1 MSDDKNPT
9 QRPAVSLTEEQLKQA
24 FDAGKQA
31 AAEFKRMTLPPAKP
45 GILDASKAYTDERVG
60 VLKAEIDNLRDRV
73 AMPERWIYEQE
84 QRMEALAAR
93 VEELENRYSDLG
105 RRHAKVVVRLEDIE
119 EQIRGLAS
127 VQAGQ
132 GNNIT
137 AGSCSPDRDA
147 VLPEP
152 DDGREPAQSI
162 AEPTPFDTQWDKH
175 VDDLRQAQPPI
186 AIEVGQVWRRKSG
199 KTPPGS
205 AVVEE
210 VDSEGLVWMSGWGW
224 FSPQGLVEDA
234 TLVEPAP
241 KAEEPAEPVGWCPQC
256 GPVTRVD
263 EDGCCSGCGCD
274 ASGAGA
280 DQVLMQL
287 SHCAEPKT
295 EPLFPPHGEKKCA
308 SCGHVWAYDSI
319 WCPQCNPHV
328 SKLTSTKHWA
338 ANVPEPPSKKDLLDG
353 AANLEAYTEH
363 NVRGCNDVA
372 SWLRAVAAA
381 MGGGK

>member
-263 EDGCCSGCGCD
+263 EDGC
-274 ASGAGA
+274 
-280 DQVLMQL
+280 
-287 SHCAEPKT
+287 
-295 EPLFPPHGEKKCA
+295 
-308 SCGHVWAYDSI
+308 
-319 WCPQCNPHV
+319 
-328 SKLTSTKHWA
+328 
-338 ANVPEPPSKKDLLDG
+338 
-353 AANLEAYTEH
+353 
-363 NVRGCNDVA
+363 
-372 SWLRAVAAA
+372 
-381 MGGGK
+381 